1 MTGSVAHLVA
11 AYLREE
17 GVDRVFGLC
26 GGHIQPMWDAVSQR
40 EIDIVD
46 VRHEGAAVFM
56 AHAAGE
62 VTGTVG
68 VAMVTAGP
76 GVTNSATGIANAHAA
91 AVPLVVISG
100 RVPRPQTGMG
110 AMQDVDQCGLLA
122 PICRSVHQV
131 WDQRQVVPQLDAAF
145 ASALGSDGRPGP
157 VYIDFPVDLQEEQVD
172 SPNALAPRG
181 RRRES
186 LALPSTQDIDAAAA
200 LFRTASRVLVIAGRG
215 AGEAGRG
222 LAEFLDHVDGL
233 FLDSAESKGLLP
245 TDNARY
251 VPAVRG
257 RAIRE
262 ADLVITLGRR
272 LDFQLGYGSG
282 AVFAP
287 GARFLRVGRSFAE
300 TGENRRGDVEIRADV
315 GEVLRALMA
324 ADVRTL
330 RPDRA
335 WLDELQEQNIK
346 RVDRL
351 GESMSSAEAG
361 ADGRMH
367 PYSLI
372 HALNGII
379 DDATIVVADGGD
391 ILSFARVGLRAPT
404 YLDCGPLGC
413 LGVGVPFATAAAIAQ
428 PHRPVVAL
436 IGDGSFGF
444 HLAEIDT
451 AVRHRAK
458 ALFVVANNEGW
469 NIERQ
474 DQLQRYA
481 GNLVGVELPGCRYD
495 LVAQGLGAHGERVER
510 LEDLGPALSRA
521 RLDLPAVV
529 DVRVTRHADSP
540 DFLSGLATVPSYQ
553 ALASWDESERRLR
566 AR

>member
-11 AYLREE
+11 TYLRGE
-17 GVDRVFGLC
+17 GIERVFGLC
-26 GGHIQPMWDAVSQR
+26 GGHIQPMWDAVARSG
-40 EIDIVD
+40 IDIVD

-76 GVTNSATGIANAHAA
+76 GVTNAATGIANAWAA
-91 AVPLVVISG
+91 GVPLLVISG

-110 AMQDVDQCGLLA
+110 AMQDVDQAGLLA

-131 WDQRQVVPQLDAAF
+131 WDQRHVVSELDGAF
-145 ASALGSDGRPGP
+145 ASALGADGRPGP
-157 VYIDFPVDLQEEQVD
+157 VYIDLPVDLQEEQVD
-172 SPNALAPRG
+172 PPNAAIPRAPRRAPLG
-181 RRRES
+181 
-186 LALPSTQDIDAAAA
+186 LPSSQDVEAATA
-200 LFRTASRVLVIAGRG
+200 LLRTARRVLVIAGRG
-215 AGEAGRG
+215 AGSGGSG
-222 LAEFLDHVDGL
+222 LPGFLDQVEGL
-233 FLDSAESKGLLP
+233 FLDSAESKGLVP
-245 TDNARY
+245 SDNPRY

-272 LDFQLGYGSG
+272 LDFQLGYGSA

-287 GARFLRVGRSFAE
+287 GARFLRIGRSFAE
-300 TGENRRGDVEIRADV
+300 TGENRRGEVEIRADV
-315 GEVLRALMA
+315 GEALSALAAAEVRVL
-324 ADVRTL
+324 D
-330 RPDRA
+330 PDHA
-335 WLDELQEQNIK
+335 WLTELQEQNAK
-346 RVDRL
+346 RVERL
-351 GESMSSAEAG
+351 RESMSSAGTG

-367 PYSLI
+367 PFRLI
-372 HALNGII
+372 DALNSII
-379 DDATIVVADGGD
+379 DDSTIVVADGGD
-391 ILSFARVGLRAPT
+391 ILSFARVGLRAMT

-413 LGVGVPFATAAAIAQ
+413 LGVGVPFATAAAISQ

-444 HLAEIDT
+444 HMAEIDT
-451 AVRHRAK
+451 AVRRRAQ
-458 ALFVVANNEGW
+458 ALYVVANNEAW

-495 LVAQGLGAHGERVER
+495 LVARALGAHGERVER
-510 LEDLGPALSRA
+510 LEDLAPALVRA
-521 RLDLPAVV
+521 RRSLPAVV
-529 DVRVTRHADSP
+529 DVLVTRDADSP
-540 DFLSGLATVPSYQ
+540 DFLSGLATVPPYQ
-553 ALASWDESERRLR
+553 ALASWDETERRLR
-566 AR
+566 SL